1 MDKSTTTD
9 YAARARDAAIVALRE
24 PKFIGREDVVALDL
38 ALRHARAEGA
48 LGKAQEIAVKRDYAN
63 WTYTIV
69 REAQAE
75 LHKIEGEIDAY
86 S

>member
-9 YAARARDAAIVALRE
+9 YAARARDEVWEAYHGAAGEFKA
-24 PKFIGREDVVALDL
+24 ALDL

-75 LHKIEGEIDAY
+75 LHEIEGEIDAAT
-86 S
+86 